1 MCYLVYISTD
11 FEGNLSQHNSALI
24 SFEKDFTNCEPE
36 IIDLLLY
43 KYHWYVGS
51 KAGCSC
57 TFRHLSS
64 IELGF
69 GEPVYW
75 YEEPPDEIEAT
86 KIFYDE
92 ISSLIS
98 QGNKVDC
105 IDIWAGTKRDQI
117 KRFEVDLSSVPK
129 DAFRF
134 FENHHFVFNNT
145 ERKTDHHLYM
155 K

>member
-11 FEGNLSQHNSALI
+11 FEGDLSRHNSALI
-24 SFEKDFTNCEPE
+24 RFEKDFSNCAPE
-36 IIDLLLY
+36 VMDLLLY
-43 KYHWYVGS
+43 KYSWYVAS

-69 GEPVYW
+69 GKPVGW
-75 YEEPPDEIEAT
+75 YEEHLDEIEAT

-92 ISSLIS
+92 ISGLIS

-105 IDIWAGTKRDQI
+105 IEIWSGTKKDHI
-117 KRFEVDLSSVPK
+117 KRLKVDLSLIAR
-129 DAFRF
+129 DDFRF
-134 FENHHFVFNNT
+134 FENYHFVFYYA
-145 ERKTDHHLYM
+145 ERKTDNHL
-155 K
+155 

>member
-11 FEGNLSQHNSALI
+11 FEGDLSQHNSALI
-24 SFEKDFTNCEPE
+24 SFEKYFTNADTE

-43 KYHWYVGS
+43 KYHWYVSS

-75 YEEPPDEIEAT
+75 YEESSDEIEAT

-92 ISSLIS
+92 ILSLIF

-105 IDIWAGTKRDQI
+105 IEIWEGTNKNQV
-117 KRFEVDLSSVPK
+117 KLLEVDLSAVPR

-134 FENHHFVFNNT
+134 FENHHFVFNNS
-145 ERKTDHHLYM
+145 ERKTDNQL
-155 K
+155 

>member
-11 FEGNLSQHNSALI
+11 FEGDLSQHNSALI
-24 SFEKDFTNCEPE
+24 SFEKDFTNADTE

-69 GEPVYW
+69 SEPVYW
-75 YEEPPDEIEAT
+75 YEESSDEIEAT

-98 QGNKVDC
+98 QGNKIDC
-105 IDIWAGTKRDQI
+105 IEIWAGTKRDQI
-117 KRFEVDLSSVPK
+117 KRLEVDLSAVPR

-134 FENHHFVFNNT
+134 FENPHFVFNNA
-145 ERKTDHHLYM
+145 ERKTDNQL
-155 K
+155 

>member
-75 YEEPPDEIEAT
+75 YEESSDEIEAT

-117 KRFEVDLSSVPK
+117 KHFEVDLSSVPR

-134 FENHHFVFNNT
+134 FENHHFVFNNA
-145 ERKTDHHLYM
+145 ERKTDHHLYL

>member
-11 FEGNLSQHNSALI
+11 FEGDLSEHNSALI
-24 SFEKDFTNCEPE
+24 SFEKDFTNADTE

-43 KYHWYVGS
+43 NYNWYVGS

-75 YEEPPDEIEAT
+75 YEESSDEIEAT

-105 IDIWAGTKRDQI
+105 IEIWAGAEKGKI
-117 KRFEVDLSSVPK
+117 KCLEVDLSLVSR

-134 FENHHFVFNNT
+134 FENHHFVFNNS
-145 ERKTDHHLYM
+145 ERKTDNLL
-155 K
+155 

>member
-11 FEGNLSQHNSALI
+11 FEGDLSQHNSALI
-24 SFEKDFTNCEPE
+24 SFEKDFTSADTE
-36 IIDLLLY
+36 IIDLLHY
-43 KYHWYVGS
+43 KYRWYVGS

-75 YEEPPDEIEAT
+75 YEESSDEIEAT

-105 IDIWAGTKRDQI
+105 IEIWAGTKKDQI
-117 KRFEVDLSSVPK
+117 KRLEVDLSSVPR

-134 FENHHFVFNNT
+134 FENHHFVFINT
-145 ERKTDHHLYM
+145 ERKTDNQL
-155 K
+155 

>member
-24 SFEKDFTNCEPE
+24 SFEKDFTNADKE

-64 IELGF
+64 IELVF

-75 YEEPPDEIEAT
+75 YEESSDEIEAT

-105 IDIWAGTKRDQI
+105 IEIWAGAKKGQI
-117 KRFEVDLSSVPK
+117 KRLEVDLSAVPR

-134 FENHHFVFNNT
+134 FENHHFVFNYA
-145 ERKTDHHLYM
+145 ERKTDYQL
-155 K
+155 

>member
-11 FEGNLSQHNSALI
+11 FKGDLTKHNSALI

-43 KYHWYVGS
+43 KHQWYVGS
-51 KAGCSC
+51 KTGCSR

-75 YEEPPDEIEAT
+75 YEESSDEIEAT

-92 ISSLIS
+92 ILSLIF

-105 IDIWAGTKRDQI
+105 IEIWAGTKKDQI
-117 KRFEVDLSSVPK
+117 KRLEVDLSAVPR
-129 DAFRF
+129 DAFLF
-134 FENHHFVFNNT
+134 FENHHFVFNNS
-145 ERKTDHHLYM
+145 KKNDSQL
-155 K
+155 

>member
-11 FEGNLSQHNSALI
+11 FEKDLSRYDSALI
-24 SFEKDFTNCEPE
+24 SFAKDFTGADKA
-36 IIDLLLY
+36 IMDLLLY

-64 IELGF
+64 AELGF

-75 YEEPPDEIEAT
+75 YEESSDEIEAT
-86 KIFYDE
+86 KIFYDQ

-98 QGNKVDC
+98 QGKNVDC
-105 IDIWAGTKRDQI
+105 IEIWSGTKKDQI
-117 KRFEVDLSSVPK
+117 KHLEVDLSLVRR

-134 FENHHFVFNNT
+134 FENHHFVFKNA
-145 ERKTDHHLYM
+145 ERKSDNQL
-155 K
+155 

>member
-1 MCYLVYISTD
+1 MCYLFYISTD
-11 FEGNLSQHNSALI
+11 FEGDLSRHNSALI
-24 SFEKDFTNCEPE
+24 SFEKDFANCQPE

-43 KYHWYVGS
+43 EYHWYVGS

-64 IELGF
+64 IELSF
-69 GEPVYW
+69 GEPVYG
-75 YEEPPDEIEAT
+75 YEEPSDEIEAT

-105 IDIWAGTKRDQI
+105 IEIWAGTKRDQI
-117 KRFEVDLSSVPK
+117 KRLEVDLSSVSRNS
-129 DAFRF
+129 FRF
-134 FENHHFVFNNT
+134 FENHHFVFNNA
-145 ERKTDHHLYM
+145 ERKTDNQL
-155 K
+155 

>member
-11 FEGNLSQHNSALI
+11 FEGDLSQHNSALI
-24 SFEKDFTNCEPE
+24 SFEKDFTYYEPE

-75 YEEPPDEIEAT
+75 YEEPSDEIEAT
-86 KIFYDE
+86 IIFYDKV
-92 ISSLIS
+92 SSLIS
-98 QGNKVDC
+98 QGNKLDC
-105 IDIWAGTKRDQI
+105 IEIWAGTKRDQI
-117 KRFEVDLSSVPK
+117 KRLEVDLSSVSRNS
-129 DAFRF
+129 FRF
-134 FENHHFVFNNT
+134 FENHYFVFNNA
-145 ERKTDHHLYM
+145 ERKTDNQL
-155 K
+155 

>member
-11 FEGNLSQHNSALI
+11 FEGDLSQHNSALI
-24 SFEKDFTNCEPE
+24 SFEKDFTNADTE

-43 KYHWYVGS
+43 EYHWYVGS

-57 TFRHLSS
+57 TFHHLSS

-69 GEPVYW
+69 GKPVYW
-75 YEEPPDEIEAT
+75 YEESSDEIEAT

-105 IDIWAGTKRDQI
+105 IEIWAGTKKDQI
-117 KRFEVDLSSVPK
+117 KRLEVDLSSVPRG
-129 DAFRF
+129 AFRF
-134 FENHHFVFNNT
+134 FENHHFVFNNS
-145 ERKTDHHLYM
+145 ERKTDNQL
-155 K
+155 

>member
-11 FEGNLSQHNSALI
+11 LEDDLSQRNSALI
-24 SFEKDFTNCEPE
+24 SFEKDFTYYEPE

-75 YEEPPDEIEAT
+75 FEEPSDEIEAT

-92 ISSLIS
+92 ISSLIT
-98 QGNKVDC
+98 QGKKVDC
-105 IDIWAGTKRDQI
+105 IDIWAGTKCHQI
-117 KRFEVDLSSVPK
+117 KRIEVDLSSVPR

-134 FENHHFVFNNT
+134 FENHHFVFNNS
-145 ERKTDHHLYM
+145 ERKTDNQL
-155 K
+155 

>member
-11 FEGNLSQHNSALI
+11 FEGDLSQHNSALI
-24 SFEKDFTNCEPE
+24 SFEKDFTNADTE

-75 YEEPPDEIEAT
+75 YEESSDEIEAT

-98 QGNKVDC
+98 KV
-105 IDIWAGTKRDQI
+105 IRLIVSKSGQEQKRT
-117 KRFEVDLSSVPK
+117 RSSALK
-129 DAFRF
+129 LTY
-134 FENHHFVFNNT
+134 HQ
-145 ERKTDHHLYM
+145 YQ
-155 K
+155 

>member
-1 MCYLVYISTD
+1 MCYLVYISTN
-11 FEGNLSQHNSALI
+11 FEGDLSQHNSALI
-24 SFEKDFTNCEPE
+24 SFGKDFTNCEPE

-43 KYHWYVGS
+43 EYHWYVGS

-75 YEEPPDEIEAT
+75 YEESSDEIEAT

-92 ISSLIS
+92 ILSLIF

-105 IDIWAGTKRDQI
+105 IEIWEGTKKNQI
-117 KRFEVDLSSVPK
+117 KLLEVDLSAVPR

-134 FENHHFVFNNT
+134 FENHHFVFNKA
-145 ERKTDHHLYM
+145 ERKTNNQL
-155 K
+155 

>member
-11 FEGNLSQHNSALI
+11 FEGDLSQHNSALI

-43 KYHWYVGS
+43 KYHWYVSS

-69 GEPVYW
+69 GELVYW
-75 YEEPPDEIEAT
+75 YEEPLDEIEAT

-105 IDIWAGTKRDQI
+105 IEIWAGTKRDQI
-117 KRFEVDLSSVPK
+117 KRLEVDLSSVSRNS
-129 DAFRF
+129 FRF
-134 FENHHFVFNNT
+134 FSG
-145 ERKTDHHLYM
+145 LYFITISP
-155 K
+155 

>member
-11 FEGNLSQHNSALI
+11 FEGNLSQHNSDLI

-75 YEEPPDEIEAT
+75 YDEPSDEIEAT

-105 IDIWAGTKRDQI
+105 IEIWAGTKSDQI
-117 KRFEVDLSSVPK
+117 KRLEVDLSSVPK

-134 FENHHFVFNNT
+134 FENHHFVFNNA
-145 ERKTDHHLYM
+145 ERKTDNQL
-155 K
+155 